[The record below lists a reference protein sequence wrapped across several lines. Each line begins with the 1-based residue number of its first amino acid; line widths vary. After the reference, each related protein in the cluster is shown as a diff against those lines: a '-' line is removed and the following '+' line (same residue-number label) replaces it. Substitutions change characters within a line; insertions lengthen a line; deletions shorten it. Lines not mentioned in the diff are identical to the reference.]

1 MITKSD
7 LVFLREF
14 AKREYDRRQTLERIR
29 ETVDVHSPQFDKI
42 MASGGEERD
51 RMAEY
56 VVRIDEAERRM
67 TMESAEDKARYA
79 RICAEIYMLPAK
91 ELQVVRMRYIECHSW
106 GWIRRH
112 THYSERE
119 VFYIHR
125 NALKILEG
133 LQ

>member
-1 MITKSD
+1 MTTKDD
-7 LVFLREF
+7 LLFLRSF
-14 AKREYDRRQTLERIR
+14 SARERDRRQALERIR
-29 ETVDVHSPQFDKI
+29 ERVDVHSPQFDKI
-42 MASGGEERD
+42 MTAGGEERD

-56 VVRIDEAERRM
+56 AAAIDEAERRM

-79 RICAEIYMLPAK
+79 RVCADVYLLPAK
-91 ELQVVRMRYIECHSW
+91 ELQVVKLRYIDCHSW

-125 NALKILEG
+125 NALKMLEG

>member
-1 MITKSD
+1 MTTKED
-7 LVFLREF
+7 LLFLRSF
-14 AKREYDRRQTLERIR
+14 SARERDRRQALERIR
-29 ETVDVHSPQFDKI
+29 ERVDVHSPQFDKI
-42 MASGGEERD
+42 MTAGGEERD

-56 VVRIDEAERRM
+56 AAAIDEAERSM

-79 RICAEIYMLPAK
+79 RICADVYLLPAK
-91 ELQVVRMRYIECHSW
+91 ELQVVKLRYIDCHSW
-106 GWIRRH
+106 GWIRWH

-125 NALKILEG
+125 NALKMLEG

>member
-1 MITKSD
+1 MTTKDD
-7 LVFLREF
+7 LLFLRSF
-14 AKREYDRRQTLERIR
+14 SARERDRRQALERIR
-29 ETVDVHSPQFDKI
+29 ERVDVHSPQFDKI
-42 MASGGEERD
+42 MTAGGEERD

-56 VVRIDEAERRM
+56 AAAIDEAERRM

-79 RICAEIYMLPAK
+79 RICADVYLLPAK
-91 ELQVVRMRYIECHSW
+91 ELQVVKLRYIDCHSW

-125 NALKILEG
+125 NALKMLEG